1 MGAFVPGGLEWILTL
16 QNLCV
21 ISTEFMFLVSPCKSV
36 YGAPRFMRLGVYK
49 GVERHTLSP

>member
-36 YGAPRFMRLGVYK
+36 YGAPRFMRLG
-49 GVERHTLSP
+49 G